1 MSCSRT
7 ACVQRAL
14 YVSHLF
20 CFMNFHTPS
29 QVDISGDGT
38 TVDEV
43 LNISPEDT
51 QVSACAS

>member
-1 MSCSRT
+1 
-7 ACVQRAL
+7 
-14 YVSHLF
+14 
-20 CFMNFHTPS
+20 MNFHTPS